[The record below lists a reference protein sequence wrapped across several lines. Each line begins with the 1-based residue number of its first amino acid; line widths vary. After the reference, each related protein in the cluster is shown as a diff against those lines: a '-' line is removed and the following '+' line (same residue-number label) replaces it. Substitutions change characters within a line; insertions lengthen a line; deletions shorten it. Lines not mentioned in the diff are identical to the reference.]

1 MRRTI
6 RLRVLAFAGCAALV
20 TMIVAVATIVIFEAV
35 LPSRKLTLE
44 NLETLERI
52 RCGDRSPLSSGRSIT
67 CDIRELKN
75 DWELNGADF
84 VLIKASGFFIASN
97 PQYRTLWWSF
107 SDPEFIRQFRRITNR
122 ETPTGETWRLYS
134 EGREV
139 GDRQVEIMVGQ
150 RLSAPWLLTGDRVS
164 PEVDKRLRGEVSKI
178 ASRLTWSGTQI
189 EARRIS
195 SNVDGW
201 EVVDSQSGRVI
212 RWNGEIPAF
221 YPKGRAFTGSSI
233 RVHREGPDLFLVRQ
247 DGNEELVAVSI
258 APLGSLLWFLLLVFG
273 IGLGTLLFAY
283 VVGVEWLRRYFI
295 PQRGRPI
302 SLAKALASG
311 EGPSVEFKHGLTED
325 AVLRAITAFAN
336 TSSGTIFIG
345 VDDEGRVRGLD
356 LPTMKARDEFQ
367 HKVFTLVRERIQP
380 CPPLHMDFD
389 SDHGAVV
396 ARLFVPRGDEPLY
409 YLRGVSYV
417 RHGESSVTPRP
428 EQITRILTQYAF

>member
-6 RLRVLAFAGCAALV
+6 RLRVLVFASCAAFV
-20 TMIVAVATIVIFEAV
+20 TMIVAVTTIVIFEAV
-35 LPSRKLTLE
+35 LPSGKLTLE
-44 NLETLERI
+44 NRETLERI
-52 RCGDRSPLSSGRSIT
+52 RCGERSPLASGGSIS

-75 DWELNGADF
+75 DWELDGADF

-107 SDPEFIRQFRRITNR
+107 SDPEFIREFRRIANR

-139 GDRQVEIMVGQ
+139 DGHQVEIMVGQ

-164 PEVDKRLRGEVSKI
+164 PEVDKQLRGEVGRI

-189 EARRIS
+189 AARRIT

-201 EVVDSQSGRVI
+201 EIVDSQSGRVI

-221 YPKGRAFTGSSI
+221 YPKGRAFMGGSI

-247 DGNEELVAVSI
+247 DRNEELVAVSI
-258 APLGSLLWFLLLVFG
+258 TRVGSLIWFVLLVFG

-283 VVGVEWLRRYFI
+283 VVGVEWLRRYFV

-302 SLAKALASG
+302 SLERALAVG
-311 EGPSVEFKHGLTED
+311 EGPNVEFKHGLTED

-336 TSSGTIFIG
+336 TSAGTIFLG
-345 VDDEGRVRGLD
+345 VDDEGHVRGLD
-356 LPTMKARDEFQ
+356 LPTVKTRDEFQ
-367 HKVFTLVRERIQP
+367 HKVFTLLRERIQP
-380 CPPLHMDFD
+380 CPPLQMDFE
-389 SDHGAVV
+389 SDQGAVV

-409 YLRGVSYV
+409 YFRGVSYV
-417 RHGESSVTPRP
+417 RHGESNIIPRP